1 MENSCKFPESI
12 SHRIS
17 TQNKND
23 NSRKEE
29 KPFRNSIQ
37 ITKNNNNNQLTN
49 NVNDNSNM
57 EIEKKVFYDVHIS
70 GAQVAKRSDEV
81 CNKLNEKSIIFVQES
96 KLKIEMNR
104 LLYSK
109 NCITIYILLL
119 IVSISILIYSII
131 SYFQKYSQ

>member
-1 MENSCKFPESI
+1 MNSDK
-12 SHRIS
+12 
-17 TQNKND
+17 
-23 NSRKEE
+23 
-29 KPFRNSIQ
+29 
-37 ITKNNNNNQLTN
+37 
-49 NVNDNSNM
+49 NM